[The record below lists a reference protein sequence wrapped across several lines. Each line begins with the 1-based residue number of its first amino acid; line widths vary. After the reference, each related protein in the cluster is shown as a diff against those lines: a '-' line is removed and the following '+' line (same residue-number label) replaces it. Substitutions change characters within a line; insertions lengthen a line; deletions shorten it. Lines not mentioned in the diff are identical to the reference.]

1 MYRKHDQLDRAQ
13 ISPQDIEKMARFM
26 KECYKDGTC
35 EKVARILEKR
45 MRITSDTL
53 FED

>member
-35 EKVARILEKR
+35 EKSCAHTREENTYHL
-45 MRITSDTL
+45 
-53 FED
+53 